1 MIAITITRR
10 ASRHRRLVESLRTA
24 QGEAAHW
31 KREYDET
38 KRQYDEMDHLVS
50 TNQLMGTRTWQ
61 LIQDFSEH
69 TRWLT
74 AEAGRL
80 RQSNDELR
88 LMLRL
93 EATRQEDPA

>member
-1 MIAITITRR
+1 MLAIIRR
-10 ASRHRRLVESLRTA
+10 PSRHRRLVEALRTA

-31 KREYDET
+31 KDEAELC
-38 KRQYDEMDHLVS
+38 KLGYLYVDYLVR
-50 TNQLMGTRTWQ
+50 TNRLMGTGTWQ